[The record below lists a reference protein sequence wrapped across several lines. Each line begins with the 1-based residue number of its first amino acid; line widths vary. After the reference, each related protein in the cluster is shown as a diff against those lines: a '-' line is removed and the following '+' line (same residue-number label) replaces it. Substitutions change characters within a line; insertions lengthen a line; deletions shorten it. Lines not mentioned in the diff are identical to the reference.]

1 MLSGETASVKEPKSF
16 MKAPD
21 PPVIQPDP
29 MQQQLEQQAKNDQ
42 VAALQTRAQGDTASL
57 MARFGALAS
66 FAQAAK
72 G

>member
-1 MLSGETASVKEPKSF
+1 ML
-16 MKAPD
+16 
-21 PPVIQPDP
+21 
-29 MQQQLEQQAKNDQ
+29 QQQQQQAKTDQ
-42 VAALQTRAQGDTASL
+42 ILATQDRARGDTADL